1 MNRTLEIMGNVAGA
15 ILGGALVAL
24 TILITIS
31 DCGPDGYGQ
40 RECLEE
46 WSSAVA
52 AVVAGR

>member
-1 MNRTLEIMGNVAGA
+1 VNRTLELVGNIAGA
-15 ILGGALVAL
+15 VLGGALVAL

-52 AVVAGR
+52 AAVAGR